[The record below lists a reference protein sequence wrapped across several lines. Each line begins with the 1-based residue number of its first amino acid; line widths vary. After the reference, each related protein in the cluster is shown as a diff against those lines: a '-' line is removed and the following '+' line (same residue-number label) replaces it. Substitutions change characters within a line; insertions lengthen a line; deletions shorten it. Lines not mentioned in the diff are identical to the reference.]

1 MKREAAPGNRN
12 ETCTRWGSK
21 KQECTKREGKLFL
34 FLLARLCDSK
44 LMFWKFL
51 WANYPNKCVPI
62 YGGGKFTPFGQAFST
77 FLCAISADFSL
88 PPLLSLTP
96 KWSDGNYETQG
107 ANTAL
112 THISSAPHK
121 SSAVPCSKEKGV
133 LYFGW
138 HAAVL
143 VLVLPTTW
151 PNGINLQKHNIF
163 E

>member
-1 MKREAAPGNRN
+1 MRLVLDEEAKNKNVPR
-12 ETCTRWGSK
+12 
-21 KQECTKREGKLFL
+21 GKENFSS
-34 FLLARLCDSK
+34 FYSLAFVTASWCFENSCEQIIRINVY
-44 LMFWKFL
+44 M
-51 WANYPNKCVPI
+51 PI

-151 PNGINLQKHNIF
+151 PNGINLQKHNIY